1 MADDLQAAQAAQAAR
16 AARSLQT
23 AQGAR
28 PAPAAQALSA
38 VVAAQAAIA
47 AQSAIAAQA
56 FQAAPAALSAP
67 LARQAHL
74 AIDTAAA
81 EPLELDPRQIVRR
94 CRLGEE
100 AAFSDLVSYYS
111 SRVLAFCLRFL
122 RQRQDAE
129 DAAQETL
136 ARACRYLPRFDESR
150 EFEPW
155 LLAIASNRCRT
166 ALAARRRRPAAA
178 TLMEHPE
185 ARTECLDG
193 ALDGAAQWDLVLK
206 AAMQSLRSEY
216 RDAFVLFHVDHL
228 SYAEI
233 AERLEVPIGTV
244 KTWVH
249 RARRELT
256 QVVAS
261 ARAPL
266 SAGGDHGL

>member
-1 MADDLQAAQAAQAAR
+1 VADDLQAAQAAQAAR
-16 AARSLQT
+16 AARSLQA

-47 AQSAIAAQA
+47 AQA
-56 FQAAPAALSAP
+56 FQAVPAALSAP
-67 LARQAHL
+67 LARQAPL
-74 AIDTAAA
+74 TIDTAAA

>member
-1 MADDLQAAQAAQAAR
+1 MADDLQAAQAAR
-16 AARSLQT
+16 AARSLQA

-47 AQSAIAAQA
+47 AQA
-56 FQAAPAALSAP
+56 FQAAPAALAAP

-74 AIDTAAA
+74 TIDTAAA

>member
-16 AARSLQT
+16 AARSLQA

-47 AQSAIAAQA
+47 AQA
-56 FQAAPAALSAP
+56 FQAVPAALSAP
-67 LARQAHL
+67 LARQAPL
-74 AIDTAAA
+74 TIDTAAA

>member
-1 MADDLQAAQAAQAAR
+1 MADDLQAAQAAQAVR
-16 AARSLQT
+16 AVRSLQA

-28 PAPAAQALSA
+28 PVPAAQALSA

-47 AQSAIAAQA
+47 AQA
-56 FQAAPAALSAP
+56 FQAAPAALAAP

-74 AIDTAAA
+74 TIDTAAA